1 MHYEVALVSAHVHH
15 SNRPGTMQSYLAILF
30 LVCGMAIAVS
40 GCALGP
46 SNKTTVADNANHNTL
61 QSQLAR
67 IASVDS
73 VTLATPTKYSPTES
87 VKSTITELLS
97 ILGNE
102 DLKQP
107 DQFEERRQQIGRVI
121 RTRVNYGQMAQRSLG
136 APWTGL
142 NDTERQEFVGLYIQL
157 LRDTFANK
165 IEEYHHERMVYLFE
179 RRVSSFAEVGTKLI
193 GSKVDTWVDFRL
205 AEQSGDWL
213 VYDVVIDGASIVGN
227 YRAQFARIIRDTSYA
242 GLVGQMQ
249 QRGLVVKVFEKTT
262 PAITLSSMRTVAA
275 P

>member
-1 MHYEVALVSAHVHH
+1 
-15 SNRPGTMQSYLAILF
+15 MQSYLASWI
-30 LVCGMAIAVS
+30 VCGIAIAVT
-40 GCALGP
+40 GCAPGAFT
-46 SNKTTVADNANHNTL
+46 KTMVADNANHNTL

-73 VTLATPTKYSPTES
+73 VTLVTPTKYSPTES

-102 DLKQP
+102 ALKQP
-107 DQFEERRQQIGRVI
+107 DQFEERREQIARVI
-121 RTRVNYGQMAQRSLG
+121 RNRVNYGQMAQRSLG

-142 NDTERQEFVGLYIQL
+142 NDTERQEFVRLYVQL

-165 IEEYHHERMVYLFE
+165 IEEYHDEQMVYLFE

-242 GLVGQMQ
+242 GLVEQMQ

-262 PAITLSSMRTVAA
+262 PAITLSSMHTFAA